1 MRCILIRKLCITE
14 LFDRVENI
22 FQKVFIQVG
31 TLADMYGLGNVN
43 FAKGE

>member
-1 MRCILIRKLCITE
+1 MTE

-31 TLADMYGLGNVN
+31 TLADMYCLGIVN
-43 FAKGE
+43 